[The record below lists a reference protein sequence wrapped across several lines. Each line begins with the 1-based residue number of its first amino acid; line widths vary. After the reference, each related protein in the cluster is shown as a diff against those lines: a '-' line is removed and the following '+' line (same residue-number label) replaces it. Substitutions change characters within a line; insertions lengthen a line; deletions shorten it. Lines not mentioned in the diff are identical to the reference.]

1 MRITNRMNLT
11 ELARLIGT
19 DATRADAAIV
29 CAALVCEGFAGCD
42 TAAVPDADWM
52 RIAYQSPTA

>member
-1 MRITNRMNLT
+1 MRITKRMNLT

-19 DATRADAAIV
+19 GATREDAAIV
-29 CAALVCEGFAGCD
+29 RAALVCEGFAGRD
-42 TAAVPDADWM
+42 TNTLPETVWT